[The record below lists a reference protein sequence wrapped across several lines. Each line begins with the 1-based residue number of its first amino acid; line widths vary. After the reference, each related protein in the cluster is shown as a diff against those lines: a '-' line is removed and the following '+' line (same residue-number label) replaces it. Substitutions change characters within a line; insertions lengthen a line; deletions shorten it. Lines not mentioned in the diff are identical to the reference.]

1 MLLLY
6 RDVTNNLCLS
16 IKIIIMINVA
26 YLEPANVVPIDTEV
40 GVEAEGHL
48 RQTRTLTAPSVWLRL
63 HTGG

>member
-1 MLLLY
+1 
-6 RDVTNNLCLS
+6 
-16 IKIIIMINVA
+16 MINVA